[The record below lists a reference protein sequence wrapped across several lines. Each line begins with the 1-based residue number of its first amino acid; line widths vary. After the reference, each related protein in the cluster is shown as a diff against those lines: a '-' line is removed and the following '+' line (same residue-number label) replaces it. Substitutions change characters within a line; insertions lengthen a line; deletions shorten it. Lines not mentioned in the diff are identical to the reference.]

1 MLTCRI
7 SFIGKILLSD
17 VFLIILL
24 TEIPLQRYTRTSRYA
39 AVSLS
44 FPQTPF
50 TVQPVS
56 FTVSSHWPGSW
67 SGSDLSGCN
76 QNFSRSYPTF
86 PWNIPGKTT
95 NPYDYFLDF
104 FPEKCEI
111 FIISH
116 WYALIKKG
124 ADVMPPHCDTRDGP
138 VVKACKK
145 ALETGNV
152 NYALIWVPADSE
164 PELKAAFEK
173 TLKARKTGKNARD
186 LADDWFFET
195 AIRLHRAGEG
205 ASFTGMKPAGL
216 DEGPVVPKAEKAI
229 KTGDSDEVIHFIVH
243 AVEEDLRNRFEHAMR
258 TKKYDVNDV
267 EAGRAFIQAYIN
279 FVVYSHHLY
288 MSIMG
293 GGDRGE
299 HHH

>member
-1 MLTCRI
+1 
-7 SFIGKILLSD
+7 
-17 VFLIILL
+17 
-24 TEIPLQRYTRTSRYA
+24 
-39 AVSLS
+39 
-44 FPQTPF
+44 
-50 TVQPVS
+50 
-56 FTVSSHWPGSW
+56 
-67 SGSDLSGCN
+67 
-76 QNFSRSYPTF
+76 
-86 PWNIPGKTT
+86 
-95 NPYDYFLDF
+95 
-104 FPEKCEI
+104 
-111 FIISH
+111 
-116 WYALIKKG
+116 
-124 ADVMPPHCDTRDGP
+124 MPPHCDTRDGP